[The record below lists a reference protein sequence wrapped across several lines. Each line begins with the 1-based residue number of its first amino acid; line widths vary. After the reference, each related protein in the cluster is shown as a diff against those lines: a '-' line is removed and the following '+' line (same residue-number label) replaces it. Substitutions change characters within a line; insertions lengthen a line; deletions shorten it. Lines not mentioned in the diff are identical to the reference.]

1 MDNSPELKSA
11 LALAALDL
19 QAPMVQDTL
28 LEDQRFRD
36 EYGIKLD
43 GILSVGETNSCFSC
57 SILCGAVRRALS
69 STLPGEATDNE
80 GQKWK
85 VENIAGMGELPQLLL
100 RSETK
105 RLALPVEF
113 VALSSD
119 RRIRLELLDRAA
131 SEVNLPRDAF
141 EHWRSILN
149 ERSLEDYE
157 VEQLQG
163 DRLDTP
169 VAVTRTIMME
179 IEKGEGN
186 LPTLVPPSR
195 RYFERLVGE
204 YDGSDSVGDY
214 AGRSGKALFE
224 ELAMWRPVEGLLLS
238 LLLSSH
244 SSLTDQITVDH
255 LDGDDLLGVLDY
267 LSKHGDRISQLGA
280 IEVGFRILGS
290 RPEIEETLCRLIQ
303 EIREEGRNEQVSG
316 YRLLSALFLLVNGE
330 VSRMRLFSGE
340 PPFYRRLV
348 ILAQAAL
355 IYRQLVELRVN
366 VDQFSD
372 WACGRPKWHY
382 LQSFADMRLE
392 PRWHPE
398 YASEGQIKADFIG
411 RVLIS
416 GRKFEGNLKG
426 TGLYDLVFGDDT
438 NSIQSLSH
446 PIHSFLPGP
455 LEGAEGSGVDLP
467 IGLPEKIEADLMADE
482 VGVPVLISLGTLAL
496 IYRIDSKHT
505 ELVEEAL
512 KRAGYRLEDVEDR
525 GQLVAVVNG
534 LATVAAVARSS
545 GLADHLRILCRRYRR
560 DGEYSLGIEETLIV
574 GLVAAASRPGLEEW
588 IEYVGDWLTE
598 LAFGE
603 LEDQEARIVHNY
615 LTSLCHLVP
624 ELWVSCGRADAA
636 LKAFNA
642 R

>member
-1 MDNSPELKSA
+1 MADSPDLKSA
-11 LALAALDL
+11 LALAALEL
-19 QAPMVQDTL
+19 QAPLVQDTL
-28 LEDQRFRD
+28 LENREFRD
-36 EYGIKLD
+36 EYCIQID
-43 GILSVGETNSCFSC
+43 GILSVGETNSSFNC
-57 SILCGAVRRALS
+57 SVLCGAVRRALS
-69 STLPGEATDNE
+69 STLPEEATDRE
-80 GQKWK
+80 GQEWK
-85 VENIAGMGELPQLLL
+85 VKNIGGTGELPKLLL
-100 RSETK
+100 CGESK
-105 RLALPVEF
+105 RLGLPVEF

-119 RRIRLELLDRAA
+119 RRTRLELLDRAA

-141 EHWRSILN
+141 ERWRSILH
-149 ERSLEDYE
+149 ERPLEDYE

-179 IEKGEGN
+179 IERGEGS

-214 AGRSGKALFE
+214 AGRSGKALFD
-224 ELAMWRPVEGLLLS
+224 ELAAWRPVEGLLLS

-255 LDGDDLLGVLDY
+255 LDGDDLLGALDH
-267 LSKHGDRISQLGA
+267 LAKHGDRISQLGA
-280 IEVGFRILGS
+280 IEVGFRILRS
-290 RPEIEETLCRLIQ
+290 RPEVEQALCRLIQ
-303 EIREEGRNEQVSG
+303 EIREDGRNEQVSG

-355 IYRQLVELRVN
+355 IYRQLVELRVD

-382 LQSFADMRLE
+382 LQSFGDMRLE

-416 GRKFEGNLKG
+416 GRRFEGNLKG
-426 TGLYDLVFGDDT
+426 TDLYDLVFGDDT
-438 NSIQSLSH
+438 SSIQSLSH
-446 PIHSFLPGP
+446 PIRSFLPGP

-496 IYRIDSKHT
+496 IYRIDPKHA

-512 KRAGYRLEDVEDR
+512 KRAGYRLEDVEDS

-560 DGEYSLGIEETLIV
+560 DREYSLGIQETLV
-574 GLVAAASRPGLEEW
+574 VCLVAAASRPGLEEW
-588 IEYVGDWLTE
+588 TEYVGDWLTE

-603 LEDQEARIVHNY
+603 LEDQEAKIVQTY

-624 ELWVSCGRADAA
+624 ELWLSCGRADAA

-642 R
+642 K